1 MRLLRPATAAEWPG
15 LRHWH
20 PHTLTCCSSLWS
32 LRSPH
37 SWTQTGS
44 LRSLDPLLLQTGTGR
59 ERQRPPAVSPPCS
72 EGPQAPSIALTS
84 GEPTAPA
91 SAPSEEAPAAGRAT
105 SIASGS
111 VVGRLAGLVDS
122 DLPPVHRLETGD
134 LRRLVGAPPSSEAA
148 GFPGSKQGVLH
159 LPRPRA
165 AALTFP
171 FMAIMA
177 SLASSMFSNVT
188 NPKPRDRWVSR
199 SFTTTTAQ
207 ERRGVCAQPS
217 PQAAPLR
224 RRQHQPHLP
233 RSVRTLRRPAPAT
246 ARWCRNSALRRKAC
260 LRLMPWRPAAN
271 AAEFLTRP
279 SGASPLPPPP
289 CTRHRGLRGKPW
301 RAPPQTHPYD
311 F

>member
-1 MRLLRPATAAEWPG
+1 MLP
-15 LRHWH
+15 H
-20 PHTLTCCSSLWS
+20 P
-32 LRSPH
+32 RRRGSP
-37 SWTQTGS
+37 
-44 LRSLDPLLLQTGTGR
+44 
-59 ERQRPPAVSPPCS
+59 E
-72 EGPQAPSIALTS
+72 
-84 GEPTAPA
+84 
-91 SAPSEEAPAAGRAT
+91 
-105 SIASGS
+105 
-111 VVGRLAGLVDS
+111 
-122 DLPPVHRLETGD
+122 
-134 LRRLVGAPPSSEAA
+134 
-148 GFPGSKQGVLH
+148 QGVLH

-207 ERRGVCAQPS
+207 ETRGVCAQPS

-224 RRQHQPHLP
+224 RRQQQPHLP

-271 AAEFLTRP
+271 AVEFLTRP

-289 CTRHRGLRGKPW
+289 CTRHRGLWGKPW
-301 RAPPQTHPYD
+301 SAPPLPPQTHTYD
-311 F
+311 FSIPSAPFVPGPPAPPPCTTQLRPRTAGLHGFTRLPASGDA